1 MFWDTL
7 ESSEAEFAQQL
18 VGELKDV
25 AWVRPIIDRIHKNG
39 GLTRKNLDNLLQLKD
54 HLFELRFAYA
64 LHQAGVTPEHEI
76 RGEAKSMIDFGFVSK
91 GQQWAVEMMRLGETE
106 VVKAATVTQDVEP
119 GVQLISRFLSTNAED
134 PTQSLDG
141 ETFKAIRRIC
151 QKCERNGRPHK
162 FRVPEDALQVLL
174 VDFRTFEKGGDGN
187 DMLHVA
193 LGADYVKPQF
203 RCYWEGRPITGV
215 FDEHTSLKGAAE
227 MRQRVHFL
235 GGNALTSR
243 ANLPRRPTLSGTRIF
258 SGIPQPPGPPL
269 RLGRCSRSSPRRAPT
284 DGAHSP
290 AFRPNCSPHQQLQ
303 LSVPRSVGGF
313 QSAANVAPD
322 AALSHTIE

>member
-25 AWVRPIIDRIHKNG
+25 AWVRPIIDRIDKNG
-39 GLTRKNLDNLLQLKD
+39 GLTRKNMDNLLQLKD

-76 RGEAKSMIDFGFVSK
+76 KGEAKSMIDFGFVSK

-119 GVQLISRFLSTNAED
+119 GVQLIGRFLSTNAED

-162 FRVPEDALQVLL
+162 FRTPEDALQVLL
-174 VDFRTFEKGGDGN
+174 VDFRTFENGGDGN

-193 LGADYVKPQF
+193 LGADYVKRQF

-235 GGNALTSR
+235 GFVRER
-243 ANLPRRPTLSGTRIF
+243 AYK
-258 SGIPQPPGPPL
+258 PGEFTAATYFVWNPHL
-269 RLGRCSRSSPRRAPT
+269 
-284 DGAHSP
+284 
-290 AFRPNCSPHQQLQ
+290 FRD
-303 LSVPRSVGGF
+303 
-313 QSAANVAPD
+313 SAAAG
-322 AALSHTIE
+322 AAAATWPLQPVQSPPNAD